1 MELERILFDVSDH
14 IATITIN
21 RPERL
26 NATDDR
32 TRTELGWAWGRV
44 RDEADI
50 RVAIIT
56 GAGDRAF
63 SAGQDIRAT
72 AAGGIKN
79 KVPGSRLHHDVWKP
93 VICALNGM
101 VVGGGLHQVADS
113 DLIIAAEHAE
123 LIDTHLA
130 VGNVFA
136 LEPAVLLRRM
146 PISMVMQ
153 LALMTKDG
161 RISAQRAYD
170 IGLVNEVVPG
180 DRLMERVREIAL
192 AITKLSPATVQASIK
207 AMWAS
212 LDVGLHA
219 ANDVAYR
226 YVLQH
231 QMTHP
236 DYHEGMRAFAEKR
249 EPQWTVGGP
258 SSRRPSPTRRSP
270 MARRCPRCCGPSSTS
285 TAATTSS

>member
-1 MELERILFDVSDH
+1 MDLKRILFDVSDH
-14 IATITIN
+14 VATITIN

-26 NATDDR
+26 NATDDLA
-32 TRTELGWAWGRV
+32 RTELGWAWGQV
-44 RDEADI
+44 RDDAGI

-63 SAGQDIRAT
+63 CAGQDIRAT
-72 AAGGIKN
+72 AQSGIRN
-79 KVPGSRLHHDVWKP
+79 KVPGSRLHHNVWKP

-101 VVGGGLHQVADS
+101 AVGGALHQVADA

-146 PISMVMQ
+146 PLSMVMQ
-153 LALMTKDG
+153 LALLTKDG
-161 RISAQRAYD
+161 RISAHRGHE
-170 IGLVNEVVPG
+170 IGLINEVVPAQ
-180 DRLMERVREIAL
+180 RLQERAREIAL
-192 AITKLSPATVQASIK
+192 AIAKLSPATVQASIK
-207 AMWAS
+207 AMWSS

-219 ANDVAYR
+219 AHDVAYR

-236 DYHEGMRAFAEKR
+236 DYREGMAVFAEKR
-249 EPQWTVGGP
+249 EPRWVVE
-258 SSRRPSPTRRSP
+258 
-270 MARRCPRCCGPSSTS
+270 
-285 TAATTSS
+285 

>member
-1 MELERILFDVSDH
+1 MQLERILYEVEDH
-14 IATITIN
+14 VATLTIN

-26 NATDDR
+26 NATDDL
-32 TRTELGWAWGRV
+32 TRTELGWAWGQV
-44 RDEADI
+44 RDDPDV

-63 SAGQDIRAT
+63 SAGQDIKAT
-72 AAGGIKN
+72 AAGGIRN
-79 KVPGSRLHHDVWKP
+79 KVPGSRLHHGVWKP

-101 VVGGGLHQVADS
+101 VVGGGLHQVADA
-113 DLIIAAEHAE
+113 DLIIAADHAE

-146 PISMVMQ
+146 PLSMVMQ

-170 IGLVNEVVPG
+170 IGLINEVVPG
-180 DRLMERVREIAL
+180 ERLKARTREIAL
-192 AITKLSPATVQASIK
+192 SIAALSPATTQTSVK
-207 AMWAS
+207 AMWTS

-236 DYHEGMRAFAEKR
+236 DYREGMVAFAEKR
-249 EPQWTVGGP
+249 EPRWTVE
-258 SSRRPSPTRRSP
+258 
-270 MARRCPRCCGPSSTS
+270 
-285 TAATTSS
+285 

>member
-1 MELERILFDVSDH
+1 MELERLLFDVSDH
-14 IATITIN
+14 VATITIN

-26 NATDDR
+26 NATDDLAR
-32 TRTELGWAWGRV
+32 SELGACWARV
-44 RDEADI
+44 REDPDI

-63 SAGQDIRAT
+63 CAGQDIRAT
-72 AAGGIKN
+72 AESGIRN
-79 KVPGSRLHHDVWKP
+79 KVPGSRLHHNVWKP
-93 VICALNGM
+93 VICAINGM
-101 VVGGGLHQVADS
+101 AVGGGLHQVADS

-123 LIDTHLA
+123 LIDTHLQ

-136 LEPAVLLRRM
+136 LEAAVLLRRM

-153 LALMTKDG
+153 LALMTKAG
-161 RISAQRAYD
+161 RISAQRGYE
-170 IGLVNEVVPG
+170 IGLINEVVPAN
-180 DRLMERVREIAL
+180 RLQARAREIAL
-192 AITKLSPATVQASIK
+192 SIAELSPATVQASIK

-226 YVLQH
+226 YVLHH

-236 DYHEGMRAFAEKR
+236 DYHEGMAAFAEKR
-249 EPQWTVGGP
+249 Q
-258 SSRRPSPTRRSP
+258 
-270 MARRCPRCCGPSSTS
+270 PRWVVD
-285 TAATTSS
+285 

>member
-1 MELERILFDVSDH
+1 MPFERILFDIGDH
-14 IATITIN
+14 VATITLN

-32 TRTELGWAWGRV
+32 TRTELGEAWAIV
-44 RDEADI
+44 RDDPDV

-63 SAGQDIRAT
+63 CAGQDIKAT
-72 AAGGIKN
+72 AAWGIRN
-79 KVPGSRLHHDVWKP
+79 KVPGSRLHHGVWKP
-93 VICALNGM
+93 VICALNGL
-101 VVGGGLHQVADS
+101 VVGGGLHQVADA
-113 DLIIAAEHAE
+113 DLVVAAEHAE
-123 LIDTHLA
+123 LLDTHLK

-136 LEPAVLLRRM
+136 LEAAVLLRRM
-146 PISMVMQ
+146 PLSMVMQ
-153 LALMTKDG
+153 LALMGDEG
-161 RISAQRAYD
+161 RITAHRAHE
-170 IGLVNEVVPG
+170 IGLVNEVVPA
-180 DRLMERVREIAL
+180 DQLMERAREIAL
-192 AITKLSPATVQASIK
+192 AITELSPATVQASVK

-236 DYHEGMRAFAEKR
+236 DYREGMAAFAEKR
-249 EPQWTVGGP
+249 PPKWVVE
-258 SSRRPSPTRRSP
+258 
-270 MARRCPRCCGPSSTS
+270 
-285 TAATTSS
+285 

>member
-1 MELERILFDVSDH
+1 MQTGEQLADVGVPHFEHIILEVSDH
-14 IATITIN
+14 VATITVN

-26 NATDDR
+26 NATDDL
-32 TRTELGWAWGRV
+32 TRSELGQAWGRV
-44 RDEADI
+44 RDDEDI

-56 GAGDRAF
+56 AAGDRAF

-72 AAGGIKN
+72 AEGGIRN
-79 KVPGSRLHHDVWKP
+79 KVPGSRLHHRVWKP

-101 VVGGGLHQVADS
+101 VVGGGLHQVADA

-136 LEPAVLLRRM
+136 LESAVLLRRM
-146 PISMVMQ
+146 PLSMVMQ
-153 LALMTKDG
+153 LGLMTRKG
-161 RISAQRAYD
+161 SISAQRGYE
-170 IGLVNEVVPG
+170 IGLINEVVPA
-180 DRLMERVREIAL
+180 DQLQSRARAIAL
-192 AITKLSPATVQASIK
+192 EICKLSPATVQASIR

-212 LDVGLHA
+212 LDVGLGA
-219 ANDVAYR
+219 AHDVAYR

-231 QMTHP
+231 QLTHP

-249 EPQWTVGGP
+249 LPRWTVG
-258 SSRRPSPTRRSP
+258 
-270 MARRCPRCCGPSSTS
+270 
-285 TAATTSS
+285 

>member
-1 MELERILFDVSDH
+1 MDFQRILFDVSDH

-26 NATDDR
+26 NATDDL
-32 TRTELGWAWGRV
+32 TRTELGQAWARV
-44 RDEADI
+44 REDSDI

-72 AAGGIKN
+72 AQSGIRN
-79 KVPGSRLHHDVWKP
+79 KVPGSRLHHNVWKP

-123 LIDTHLA
+123 LIDTHLM

-136 LEPAVLLRRM
+136 LEPTVLLRRM
-146 PISMVMQ
+146 PLSMVMQ

-161 RISAQRAYD
+161 RISAQRGYE
-170 IGLVNEVVPG
+170 IGLINEVVPA
-180 DRLMERVREIAL
+180 DRLQERAREIAL
-192 AITKLSPATVQASIK
+192 AIAKLSPATVQASIK
-207 AMWAS
+207 GMWTS
-212 LDVGLHA
+212 LDVGLRA
-219 ANDVAYR
+219 AHDVAYR

-236 DYHEGMRAFAEKR
+236 DYHEGMKAFAEKR
-249 EPQWTVGGP
+249 EPQWVVD
-258 SSRRPSPTRRSP
+258 
-270 MARRCPRCCGPSSTS
+270 
-285 TAATTSS
+285 

>member
-1 MELERILFDVSDH
+1 MDLKRLLFDVSDH
-14 IATITIN
+14 VATITIN

-26 NATDDR
+26 NATDDL
-32 TRTELGWAWGRV
+32 TRTELGMAWARV
-44 RDEADI
+44 RDDSDI

-63 SAGQDIRAT
+63 CAGQDIKAT
-72 AAGGIKN
+72 AEGGIRN
-79 KVPGSRLHHDVWKP
+79 KVPGSRLHHNVWKP

-101 VVGGGLHQVADS
+101 AVGGALHQV
-113 DLIIAAEHAE
+113 AAEHAE
-123 LIDTHLA
+123 LIDTHLK

-146 PISMVMQ
+146 PLSMVMQ
-153 LALMTKDG
+153 LALMTKEG
-161 RISAQRAYD
+161 RITAQRGYD
-170 IGLVNEVVPG
+170 IGLINEVVPA
-180 DRLMERVREIAL
+180 DRLQERAREIAL
-192 AITKLSPATVQASIK
+192 SIAKLSPATVQTSIK
-207 AMWAS
+207 AMWTS

-236 DYHEGMRAFAEKR
+236 DYREGMVAFAEKR
-249 EPQWTVGGP
+249 EPRWVVE
-258 SSRRPSPTRRSP
+258 
-270 MARRCPRCCGPSSTS
+270 
-285 TAATTSS
+285 

>member
-1 MELERILFDVSDH
+1 MAFERLLFDVSDH
-14 IATITIN
+14 VATITIN

-26 NATDDR
+26 NATDDL
-32 TRTELGWAWGRV
+32 TRSELGQAWARV
-44 RDEADI
+44 RDDADI

-72 AAGGIKN
+72 AESGIRN

-123 LIDTHLA
+123 LIDTHLV

-146 PISMVMQ
+146 PLSMVMQ

-161 RISAQRAYD
+161 KITAQRAHE
-170 IGLVNEVVPG
+170 IGLVNEVVPA
-180 DRLMERVREIAL
+180 DQLQRRAREIAL
-192 AITKLSPATVQASIK
+192 AIARLSPATVQASIK

-236 DYHEGMRAFAEKR
+236 DYREGMLAFAEKR
-249 EPQWTVGGP
+249 EPQWVVE
-258 SSRRPSPTRRSP
+258 
-270 MARRCPRCCGPSSTS
+270 
-285 TAATTSS
+285 

>member
-1 MELERILFDVSDH
+1 MDLKRILFDVSDH
-14 IATITIN
+14 VATITIN

-32 TRTELGWAWGRV
+32 ARTELGLAWARV
-44 RDEADI
+44 RDDTDI

-63 SAGQDIRAT
+63 CAGQDIRAT
-72 AAGGIKN
+72 AEGGIRN
-79 KVPGSRLHHDVWKP
+79 KVPGSRLHHNVWKP

-101 VVGGGLHQVADS
+101 AVGGALHQVADA

-123 LIDTHLA
+123 LIDTHLQ

-146 PISMVMQ
+146 PLSMVMQ
-153 LALMTKDG
+153 LALMTKEG
-161 RISAQRAYD
+161 RITAQRGHE
-170 IGLVNEVVPG
+170 IGLINEVVPSEK
-180 DRLMERVREIAL
+180 LQERAREIAL
-192 AITKLSPATVQASIK
+192 AIAKLSPATVQASIK
-207 AMWAS
+207 AMWSS

-219 ANDVAYR
+219 AHDVAYR

-236 DYHEGMRAFAEKR
+236 DYREGMVAFAEKR
-249 EPQWTVGGP
+249 EPRWVVE
-258 SSRRPSPTRRSP
+258 
-270 MARRCPRCCGPSSTS
+270 
-285 TAATTSS
+285 

>member
-1 MELERILFDVSDH
+1 VDLKRILFDVSDH
-14 IATITIN
+14 VATITIN

-26 NATDDR
+26 NATDDLA
-32 TRTELGWAWGRV
+32 RTELGMAWGRV
-44 RDEADI
+44 RDDSDI

-63 SAGQDIRAT
+63 CAGQDIRAT
-72 AAGGIKN
+72 AEGGIRN
-79 KVPGSRLHHDVWKP
+79 KVPGSRLHHNVWKP

-101 VVGGGLHQVADS
+101 AVGGALHQVADA

-123 LIDTHLA
+123 LIDTHLQ

-146 PISMVMQ
+146 PLSMVMQ
-153 LALMTKDG
+153 LALMTKEG
-161 RISAQRAYD
+161 RITAQRGHQ
-170 IGLVNEVVPG
+170 IGLINEVVPSEMLQQ
-180 DRLMERVREIAL
+180 RAREIAL
-192 AITKLSPATVQASIK
+192 AIAKLSPATVQASIK
-207 AMWAS
+207 AMWSS

-219 ANDVAYR
+219 AHDVAYR

-236 DYHEGMRAFAEKR
+236 DYREGMVAFAEKR
-249 EPQWTVGGP
+249 EPRWVVE
-258 SSRRPSPTRRSP
+258 
-270 MARRCPRCCGPSSTS
+270 
-285 TAATTSS
+285 

>member
-1 MELERILFDVSDH
+1 MTSVPEFETILFEVADH
-14 IATITIN
+14 VATITFN

-26 NATDDR
+26 NATNDTSR
-32 TRTELGWAWGRV
+32 RELGEAWGIV
-44 RDEADI
+44 RDDPDI

-72 AAGGIKN
+72 AESGIRN

-123 LIDTHLA
+123 LLDTHCA

-136 LEPAVLLRRM
+136 MEPVALLRRM
-146 PISMVMQ
+146 PLSMVMQ
-153 LALMTKDG
+153 MGLMTKNG
-161 RISAQRAYD
+161 RISAQRAYE
-170 IGLVNEVVPG
+170 IGLVNEVVPKEQ
-180 DRLMERVREIAL
+180 LMPRAREIAL
-192 AITKLSPATVQASIK
+192 DIAKLSPGTVQASIK
-207 AMWAS
+207 AMWKS
-212 LDVGLHA
+212 LDVGLA
-219 ANDVAYR
+219 PGFDVAYR

-231 QMTHP
+231 QLTHP

-249 EPQWTVGGP
+249 EPNWTV
-258 SSRRPSPTRRSP
+258 
-270 MARRCPRCCGPSSTS
+270 
-285 TAATTSS
+285 

>member
-1 MELERILFDVSDH
+1 MVKGLAVELERILFDVSDH
-14 IATITIN
+14 VATITLN

-26 NATDDR
+26 NATDDLA
-32 TRTELGWAWGRV
+32 RTELGWAWGQV
-44 RDEADI
+44 RDDPEI

-56 GAGDRAF
+56 GAGERAF
-63 SAGQDIRAT
+63 CAGQDVRAT
-72 AAGGIKN
+72 AASGIRN
-79 KVPGSRLHHDVWKP
+79 KVPGSRLHHNVWKP

-101 VVGGGLHQVADS
+101 VADS

-123 LIDTHLA
+123 LIDTHLK

-161 RISAQRAYD
+161 RISAQRGFE
-170 IGLVNEVVPG
+170 IGLINEVVPG
-180 DRLMERVREIAL
+180 NRLQARAREIAL
-192 AITKLSPATVQASIK
+192 SIAALSPATTQASIK
-207 AMWAS
+207 AMWTS

-226 YVLQH
+226 YVLHH

-236 DYHEGMRAFAEKR
+236 DYREGMLAFAEKR
-249 EPQWTVGGP
+249 EPRWVVE
-258 SSRRPSPTRRSP
+258 
-270 MARRCPRCCGPSSTS
+270 
-285 TAATTSS
+285 

>member
-1 MELERILFDVSDH
+1 MEHAAPDFETILFEVADH
-14 IATITIN
+14 VATITLN

-26 NATDDR
+26 NATTDISR
-32 TRTELGWAWGRV
+32 RELGEAWAIV
-44 RDEADI
+44 REDPEI

-63 SAGQDIRAT
+63 CAGQDIRAT
-72 AAGGIKN
+72 AESGIHN

-101 VVGGGLHQVADS
+101 VVGGGLHQVADA

-123 LIDTHLA
+123 LLDTHCM

-136 LEPAVLLRRM
+136 MEAVTLLRRM
-146 PISMVMQ
+146 PLSMVMQ
-153 LALMTKDG
+153 LALMTKSG
-161 RISAQRAYD
+161 RISAQRAYE
-170 IGLVNEVVPG
+170 IGLVNEVVPKE
-180 DRLMERVREIAL
+180 RLQARAREIAL
-192 AITKLSPATVQASIK
+192 DIAKLSPGTVQASIK

-212 LDVGLHA
+212 LDVGIRPA
-219 ANDVAYR
+219 FDVAYR

-231 QMTHP
+231 QLTHP

-249 EPQWTVGGP
+249 EPKWSV
-258 SSRRPSPTRRSP
+258 
-270 MARRCPRCCGPSSTS
+270 
-285 TAATTSS
+285 

>member
-1 MELERILFDVSDH
+1 MVKCPVRNGTENRGIVELQRILFDVSDH
-14 IATITIN
+14 VATITIN

-26 NATDDR
+26 NATDDL
-32 TRTELGWAWGRV
+32 TRTELGYAWGRV
-44 RDEADI
+44 RDETDI

-72 AAGGIKN
+72 SEGGIRN
-79 KVPGSRLHHDVWKP
+79 KVPGSRLHHGVFKP

-123 LIDTHLA
+123 LIDTHLM

-146 PISMVMQ
+146 PLSMVMQ

-161 RISAQRAYD
+161 RITAQRGYD
-170 IGLVNEVVPG
+170 IGLINEVVPAAQLQA
-180 DRLMERVREIAL
+180 RTREIAL
-192 AITKLSPATVQASIK
+192 AITQLSPATVQASIK
-207 AMWAS
+207 AMWSS

-236 DYHEGMRAFAEKR
+236 DYHEGMAAFAQKR
-249 EPQWTVGGP
+249 APVWVTE
-258 SSRRPSPTRRSP
+258 
-270 MARRCPRCCGPSSTS
+270 
-285 TAATTSS
+285 

>member
-1 MELERILFDVSDH
+1 VDFQRILFDVSDH

-26 NATDDR
+26 NATDDL
-32 TRTELGWAWGRV
+32 TRTELGQAWARV
-44 RDEADI
+44 REDSDI

-72 AAGGIKN
+72 AQSGIRN
-79 KVPGSRLHHDVWKP
+79 KVPGSRLHHGVWKP

-123 LIDTHLA
+123 LIDTHLT

-136 LEPAVLLRRM
+136 LEPTVLLRRM
-146 PISMVMQ
+146 PLSMVMQ

-161 RISAQRAYD
+161 RISAQRGYE
-170 IGLVNEVVPG
+170 IGLINEVVPA
-180 DRLMERVREIAL
+180 DRLQERAREIAV

-207 AMWAS
+207 GMWKS

-219 ANDVAYR
+219 AHDVAYR

-236 DYHEGMRAFAEKR
+236 DYTEGMKAFAEKR
-249 EPQWTVGGP
+249 EPRWVVE
-258 SSRRPSPTRRSP
+258 
-270 MARRCPRCCGPSSTS
+270 
-285 TAATTSS
+285 

>member
-1 MELERILFDVSDH
+1 MAVTVDDLNPTGTTELERILFDVTDH
-14 IATITIN
+14 VATITLN

-26 NATDDR
+26 NATDD
-32 TRTELGWAWGRV
+32 TARTELGVAWARI
-44 RDEADI
+44 RQDENI

-63 SAGQDIRAT
+63 CAGQDIRAT
-72 AAGGIKN
+72 SEKGIRN
-79 KVPGSRLHHDVWKP
+79 KVPGSRLHHQVWKP

-123 LIDTHLA
+123 LIDTHLM

-136 LEPAVLLRRM
+136 MEPTVLLRRM

-161 RISAQRAYD
+161 RISAQRAYQ
-170 IGLVNEVVPG
+170 IGLVNEVVPA
-180 DRLMERVREIAL
+180 DRLQSRAREIAL
-192 AITKLSPATVQASIK
+192 QIAKLSPGTTQASIR
-207 AMWAS
+207 AMWTS
-212 LDVGLHA
+212 LDVGLA
-219 ANDVAYR
+219 ASHDVAYR

-231 QMTHP
+231 QLQHP

-249 EPQWTVGGP
+249 EPRW
-258 SSRRPSPTRRSP
+258 
-270 MARRCPRCCGPSSTS
+270 
-285 TAATTSS
+285 AAS

>member
-1 MELERILFDVSDH
+1 VAFQRILFEVEAH
-14 IATITIN
+14 VATITIN

-26 NATDDR
+26 NATDDLS
-32 TRTELGWAWGRV
+32 RTELGEAWGRV
-44 RDEADI
+44 RDDPDI

-56 GAGDRAF
+56 GAGDKAF
-63 SAGQDIRAT
+63 SAGQDLRAT
-72 AAGGIKN
+72 SASGIRN
-79 KVPGSRLHHDVWKP
+79 KVPGSRLHHNVWKP

-101 VVGGGLHQVADS
+101 VVGGGLHQVADA
-113 DLIIAAEHAE
+113 DLIIAADHAE

-146 PISMVMQ
+146 PLSMVMQ
-153 LALMTKDG
+153 LALMTRAG
-161 RISAQRAYD
+161 SITAQRGYE
-170 IGLVNEVVPG
+170 IGLINEVVPAA
-180 DRLMERVREIAL
+180 RLQERAREIAL
-192 AITKLSPATVQASIK
+192 AITQLSPATVQASIK

-219 ANDVAYR
+219 ANDIAYR

-236 DYHEGMRAFAEKR
+236 DYREGMLAFAEKR
-249 EPQWTVGGP
+249 DPAWVVE
-258 SSRRPSPTRRSP
+258 
-270 MARRCPRCCGPSSTS
+270 
-285 TAATTSS
+285 